1 MAALRSI
8 VLIGMMG
15 AGKSS
20 IGRCLERRTGLRRF
34 DTDES
39 ISRQFGKSIPE
50 IFSESGEPQFR
61 QAEAETLSKLSPTHP
76 LIIVTGGGI
85 VLREENIQHLKRLGI
100 VIWLDADE
108 KTLFERASRRGNRP
122 LLKTADPRSSLANIL
137 TERRP
142 LYARA
147 ADVRID
153 TTNRGHDEVADL
165 ILSEIESRTAG
176 AA

>member
-1 MAALRSI
+1 
-8 VLIGMMG
+8 MMG

-20 IGRCLERRTGLRRF
+20 VGRYLERRTGLRRF

-50 IFSESGEPQFR
+50 IFSDSGEPQFR
-61 QAEAETLSKLSPTHP
+61 QAEAETLAKFNPPHP

-122 LLKTADPRSSLANIL
+122 LLKTADPQSSLAKIL
-137 TERRP
+137 SERRS

-165 ILSEIESRTAG
+165 ILSEVESRTAG